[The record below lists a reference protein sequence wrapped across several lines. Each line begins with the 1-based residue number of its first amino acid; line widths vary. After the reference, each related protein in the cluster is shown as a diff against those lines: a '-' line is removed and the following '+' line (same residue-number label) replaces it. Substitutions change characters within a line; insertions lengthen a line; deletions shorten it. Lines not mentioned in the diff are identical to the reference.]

1 MGLAPRPL
9 AGPLGLLALGSLL
22 SELVTSLYGGGRAH
36 GLDGTNW
43 SDLALYRGLRNSGL
57 GHRIRHGVPERRE
70 RRHQRQHSQA

>member
-43 SDLALYRGLRNSGL
+43 S
-57 GHRIRHGVPERRE
+57 V
-70 RRHQRQHSQA
+70 